1 LEKAPFPAHDF
12 QAISVGLIAPN
23 VRPCPSYPLL
33 MRTCGNFSSVIWFRY
48 VCEKPS
54 VPGSKSAVS
63 VLLSG
68 NVVQPKRNAIT
79 ELSLSTQVL
88 FSATICGRRFRT

>member
-1 LEKAPFPAHDF
+1 
-12 QAISVGLIAPN
+12 
-23 VRPCPSYPLL
+23 
-33 MRTCGNFSSVIWFRY
+33 MRTCGNFSTVIWLRY

-54 VPGSKSAVS
+54 VAGSKSTLS

-68 NVVQPKRNAIT
+68 KRVIPKRSAST

-88 FSATICGRRFRT
+88 FSARICGRRIRM